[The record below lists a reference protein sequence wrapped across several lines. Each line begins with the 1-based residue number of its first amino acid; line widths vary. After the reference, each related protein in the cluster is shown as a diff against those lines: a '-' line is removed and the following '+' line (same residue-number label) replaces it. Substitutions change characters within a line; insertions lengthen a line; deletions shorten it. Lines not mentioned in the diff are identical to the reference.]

1 MPSDSAEAIVLLSEE
16 HREVLAA
23 VRKLAGRQRQALTL
37 RYYLGLSTEE
47 TARVMGIT
55 AAGDDRTFAV
65 SVVTY
70 TDASLQGTN
79 ALVKATGTASWYEV
93 RLTPG
98 TATPA
103 RLTPLPVKPQ
113 TVHGG
118 TALMAVAAALSGS
131 GTALAVTRV
140 TASGGLAVQV
150 FSVATG
156 DLLHDWTSNE
166 PPVGRASLTWID
178 RDRELA
184 VETSSVS
191 VAGTRDTDTV
201 RELSVSAPASGDLL
215 ADGKIVWNVRLG
227 QRTPSLLQACT
238 EPPAQLGTVYHLIS
252 ADGTAFACSAITGP
266 VETRT

>member
-1 MPSDSAEAIVLLSEE
+1 
-16 HREVLAA
+16 
-23 VRKLAGRQRQALTL
+23 
-37 RYYLGLSTEE
+37 
-47 TARVMGIT
+47 MGIT

-166 PPVGRASLTWID
+166 SPVGRASLTWID